1 MSGSPLRD
9 KTVRPMEIK
18 LRLRATAL
26 VPLIVFGFA
35 VGTAS
40 AKDAALLSLTMEHF
54 RDTATVKDDP
64 LHAKATITT
73 KNGYV
78 EHTGL
83 MNMVWHDEFLSAV
96 IDQSTG
102 QKSFQI
108 EAEITYSGSWRSYES
123 ATYPTANGR
132 RSVPATRISKEAVN
146 CPVGDCIYTEHI
158 AFPIDE
164 QVLRQVAAGRV
175 AAKPVVWP
183 FQAVAKSGPA
193 YAGALSDAEV
203 AGFLVKVDEYV
214 ARPAMTG
221 VNTSGFTNSAG
232 ASAANAPSQSDLGV
246 GGMPVAATAEQPSRA
261 GILIIAVNRGSV
273 AQKSGIIVGDILYE
287 LDGHPIKALAEL
299 QAAVVAARAASSAV
313 PIKLYRG
320 TEPIAVLAHF

>member
-1 MSGSPLRD
+1 M
-9 KTVRPMEIK
+9 KIK
-18 LRLRATAL
+18 SRFRATAL

-40 AKDAALLSLTMEHF
+40 AKDPPLLSLTVEHF

-73 KNGYV
+73 ENGYV
-78 EHTGL
+78 EHTGP
-83 MNMVWHDEFLSAV
+83 MRMVWHDEFLSAV

-108 EAEITYSGSWRSYES
+108 DAEITYSGSWRSYES
-123 ATYPTANGR
+123 ANYPTANGR
-132 RSVPATRISKEAVN
+132 RSVPATHISKEAAN
-146 CPVGDCIYTEHI
+146 CAVGECIYTERI
-158 AFPIDE
+158 ALPVDE
-164 QVLRQVAAGRV
+164 QVLRQVAAGSV

-183 FQAVAKSGPA
+183 FQAIAKSGPA
-193 YAGALSDAEV
+193 YTGGLSDAEV
-203 AGFLVKVDEYV
+203 AGLLVKVDEYV
-214 ARPAMTG
+214 AKPAMAG
-221 VNTSGFTNSAG
+221 ANTSSFANS
-232 ASAANAPSQSDLGV
+232 ANAPSQSDLGV
-246 GGMPVAATAEQPSRA
+246 SGMPVAATAEQPNRG

-287 LDGHPIKALAEL
+287 LDGHPIKTLAEL
-299 QAAVVAARAASSAV
+299 QAAVVAARAPGSAV

-320 TEPIAVLAHF
+320 TEPLAVLAHF

>member
-1 MSGSPLRD
+1 M
-9 KTVRPMEIK
+9 KIK
-18 LRLRATAL
+18 LRFRATAL

-40 AKDAALLSLTMEHF
+40 AKDPPLLSLTMEHF

-64 LHAKATITT
+64 THAKATITT
-73 KNGYV
+73 ENGYV

-83 MNMVWHDEFLSAV
+83 MRMVWHDEFLSAV

-123 ATYPTANGR
+123 ANYPTANGR
-132 RSVPATRISKEAVN
+132 RSVPATLVGKETANCAV
-146 CPVGDCIYTEHI
+146 GECIYTEHI
-158 AFPIDE
+158 AFPVDE
-164 QVLRQVAAGRV
+164 QVLRQVAAGRP
-175 AAKPVVWP
+175 AAKPVVWS
-183 FQAVAKSGPA
+183 FQAIAKSGPG
-193 YAGALSDAEV
+193 YTGGLSDAEV
-203 AGFLVKVDEYV
+203 AGFLVKVDEYA
-214 ARPAMTG
+214 ARPATAGANTG
-221 VNTSGFTNSAG
+221 SFANSAATNSAS

-246 GGMPVAATAEQPSRA
+246 GGMPVAATAEQPNRA

-287 LDGHPIKALAEL
+287 FDGHPIRALAEL
-299 QAAVVAARAASSAV
+299 QAAVVAARAAASAV